1 MKKTLLLLALSVLV
15 AAFAGC
21 GKTGT
26 AAAWDGTI
34 AKAFAGGKGTEKEP
48 YTIETPAQLAYL
60 AQEVNAGNDFS
71 GKFVSLTRDLDL
83 NNISWTPI
91 GTGTLFFSGTFDGGA
106 HTISNLKITTG
117 AKFRFEYTKGRTL
130 PAYSTGLFADCLNAV
145 IKNLSIKK
153 AEISIDPGYAESN
166 SLYAGI
172 IVGRFNCDTSAGV
185 HNVNVSDAVIT
196 VNEFSGKDL
205 PKNLYAG
212 GIIGT
217 VKADKDSSFTL
228 ENLAAD
234 TVFPLEYSRSTTQ
247 HSVGGI
253 IGNTMAYG
261 RFETKNCASYMSV
274 RINPDEF
281 AGIINSFGAFGTVV
295 SATTDTVSF
304 SDIFSKISV
313 NKIPPEADD
322 RYYFSAGA
330 IIGSLY
336 QPNDKSGNDPK
347 GYQFRNLFGWIKQTE
362 SETGATAKSMR
373 LYDASRS
380 IPSGLDTVTMSE
392 ENCHG
397 CETLPDNCGFD
408 TDIWDISDP
417 SAPKLR
423 W

>member
-172 IVGRFNCDTSAGV
+172 IAGEFKCDTFAGV

-295 SATTDTVSF
+295 SATIDTVSF

>member
-83 NNISWTPI
+83 NNIPWTPI

-145 IKNLSIKK
+145 IKNLSVKK
-153 AEISIDPGYAESN
+153 AEISIDYGYAESI

-196 VNEFSGKDL
+196 VNEFSGKKL
-205 PKNLYAG
+205 PEVLLAG
-212 GIIGT
+212 GIIGN

-234 TVFPLEYSRSTTQ
+234 TVFPLEYSRRGIQ

-253 IGNTMAYG
+253 IGNIQTQG

-281 AGIINSFGAFGTVV
+281 AGGTNSFGAFGTVFSV
-295 SATTDTVSF
+295 TMTDTVSF
-304 SDIFSKISV
+304 SDIFSKISI

-330 IIGSLY
+330 IIGNLRS
-336 QPNDKSGNDPK
+336 K
-347 GYQFRNLFGWIKQTE
+347 GYQFRNLFGWIEQTE
-362 SETGATAKSMR
+362 SETGAVAKSMR
-373 LYDASRS
+373 LYDIARDIQSR
-380 IPSGLDTVTMSE
+380 LDTITMSE

-397 CETLPDNCGFD
+397 CETLPADSGFD

-417 SAPKLR
+417 SAPKLKPFK
-423 W
+423 

>member
-26 AAAWDGTI
+26 VAAWDGTI

-83 NNISWTPI
+83 NNIPWTPI

-153 AEISIDPGYAESN
+153 AEISIDHGYAESN

-205 PKNLYAG
+205 PRVLHAG
-212 GIIGT
+212 GIIGY

-234 TVFPLEYSRSTTQ
+234 TVFPLENSRRNTQ

-253 IGNTMAYG
+253 VGSTQTQG
-261 RFETKNCASYMSV
+261 RFETENCASYMSV

-281 AGIINSFGAFGTVV
+281 AGGTNSFGAFGTVFSV
-295 SATTDTVSF
+295 TTTDTVSF
-304 SDIFSKISV
+304 SDIFSKISI
-313 NKIPPEADD
+313 NKIPPEADE

-330 IIGSLY
+330 IIGNLRS
-336 QPNDKSGNDPK
+336 KR
-347 GYQFRNLFGWIKQTE
+347 YQFRNLFGWIEQTE
-362 SETGATAKSMR
+362 SETGAAAKSMR
-373 LYDASRS
+373 LYDVSRDIQS
-380 IPSGLDTVTMSE
+380 RLDTVTLSE

-423 W
+423 R